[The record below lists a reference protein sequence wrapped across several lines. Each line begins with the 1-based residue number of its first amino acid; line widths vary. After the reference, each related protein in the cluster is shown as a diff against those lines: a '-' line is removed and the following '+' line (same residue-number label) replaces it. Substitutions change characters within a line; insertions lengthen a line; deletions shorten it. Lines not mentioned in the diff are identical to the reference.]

1 MKQGARFAIAVTVA
15 AWINCSPALAVE
27 QCRFIQ
33 AKADREACYER
44 QEADLAVKRKA
55 RESEN
60 APLKPLEQRDPDDI
74 ALARTLRS
82 ICRGC

>member
-1 MKQGARFAIAVTVA
+1 MKQGAKFAIGVTFA
-15 AWINCSPALAVE
+15 AWMGCSPAFALE

-33 AKADREACYER
+33 AKADPEACYER

-55 RESEN
+55 RQSEN

-74 ALARTLRS
+74 ALSRTLRS

>member
-1 MKQGARFAIAVTVA
+1 MKQGAKFAIGMTLA
-15 AWINCSPALAVE
+15 AWIHCSPAFAVE

-44 QEADLAVKRKA
+44 QEAELAVKRKA
-55 RESEN
+55 RDSEN
-60 APLKPLEQRDPDDI
+60 APLKPLEQRDPEDI
-74 ALARTLRS
+74 ALSRTLRS